1 LARDASASATELH
14 TQLKMALSARL
25 FVAAIVI
32 VGIAAMLTGLV
43 EFHTN
48 DSQRFLSYL
57 VIALAASL
65 LKVKLPGITSTMSVN
80 FLFVLVGIIELT
92 VPETLVV
99 ACGATL
105 LQAVVKTKSRP
116 RFIQVLFNVSVVSI
130 ATSIGGRVYHL
141 ALLHG
146 VDFRDPLL
154 LTAAACA
161 YFAGNSFPVAAIIS
175 LVEHKSFAKVWKECY
190 FWSFPYYIVGAGI
203 AEVLHL
209 ANERFGWRIA
219 IFGLPLVYIVFRFYR
234 LYLSR
239 LESEKS
245 HSEQVAAL
253 HLRTIEALSLAI
265 DAKDHR
271 TSEHLRRVQVYAL
284 EMGKELGLSSDE
296 LHAMR
301 AAALLHDIGKLAV
314 PEHIIS
320 KPGRLTQE
328 EFEKLKIHPIVGAEI
343 LEQIDFPYPVVP
355 IVRAHHERWDGS
367 GYPDGLAGED
377 IPLNAR
383 ILQVADIYDAL
394 TTERPYKPALSTQEA
409 FAVMEEEVRRGWRDP
424 ELVPLFI
431 STIQTAP
438 SADPTSLEA
447 SLENMRAELSR

>member
-1 LARDASASATELH
+1 
-14 TQLKMALSARL
+14 MALSARL

-141 ALLHG
+141 ALHG

-190 FWSFPYYIVGAGI
+190 FWSFPYYIFRAGI

-209 ANERFGWRIA
+209 ANDRFGWRLA
-219 IFGLPLVYIVFRFYR
+219 IFGLPLLYIVFRFYR

-239 LESEKS
+239 LESEES

-284 EMGKELGLSSDE
+284 EMGKELGLSSD
-296 LHAMR
+296 
-301 AAALLHDIGKLAV
+301 
-314 PEHIIS
+314 
-320 KPGRLTQE
+320 T
-328 EFEKLKIHPIVGAEI
+328 
-343 LEQIDFPYPVVP
+343 
-355 IVRAHHERWDGS
+355 
-367 GYPDGLAGED
+367 
-377 IPLNAR
+377 LNA
-383 ILQVADIYDAL
+383 L
-394 TTERPYKPALSTQEA
+394 RPP
-409 FAVMEEEVRRGWRDP
+409 
-424 ELVPLFI
+424 PL
-431 STIQTAP
+431 P
-438 SADPTSLEA
+438 PPT
-447 SLENMRAELSR
+447 